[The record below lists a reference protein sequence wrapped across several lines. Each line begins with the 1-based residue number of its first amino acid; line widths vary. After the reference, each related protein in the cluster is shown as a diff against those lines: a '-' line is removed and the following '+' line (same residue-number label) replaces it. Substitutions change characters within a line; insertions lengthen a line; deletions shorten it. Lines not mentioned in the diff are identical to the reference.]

1 MHVGIQGLAET
12 EVGRPKV
19 ILPNLSQSLRSV
31 ASIFGSTKVS
41 VEKAPELIQE
51 SDEGVTCQDAQASLD
66 RFDQRIA
73 VLFRQVNIHPVT
85 IVS

>member
-1 MHVGIQGLAET
+1 MRIQRLAET

-31 ASIFGSTKVS
+31 AGIFSSTKVS
-41 VEKAPELIQE
+41 VEEAPELIQE